1 MIIKILKRRDTS
13 ASVSEINSLSNFSIH
28 AGHDSQLCDSL
39 YSLSTMR
46 HSYNNHLSS
55 SAKKRRKLL
64 HPSNRASTQFMNG
77 DIDDDDDDML
87 DDVGS
92 SCSNT
97 FSRSRAK
104 QTNYEQRRKK
114 EDLETA
120 DSRSSRSMSAS
131 SSSSLSSSR
140 SSSTAS
146 LESTAS
152 TQSSSLIF
160 APKQFFVYKKR
171 IFEKKSMSEK
181 KTQSRVK
188 MSVRDIFSPKS
199 CKKFARPNEIFAGVS
214 RSAAQVAVSSFVGQT
229 ARLNSNALDNLIKLD
244 RTKEKQSLNGET
256 SMRFGDLLK
265 LIIDD

>member
-1 MIIKILKRRDTS
+1 LIIKILKRRDTS

-39 YSLSTMR
+39 FSLSTMR
-46 HSYNNHLSS
+46 HSCNNHLSS
-55 SAKKRRKLL
+55 SAKKRHKLL

-77 DIDDDDDDML
+77 DIDDDDDML
-87 DDVGS
+87 DDVAS

-104 QTNYEQRRKK
+104 QTNYEHRRKK

-120 DSRSSRSMSAS
+120 GSRSSRSMSAS

-140 SSSTAS
+140 SSSTVS

-181 KTQSRVK
+181 KTQSSVK

-214 RSAAQVAVSSFVGQT
+214 RSAAQVAVSSFEGQT
-229 ARLNSNALDNLIKLD
+229 ARLNSNVLDNLIKLD
-244 RTKEKQSLNGET
+244 RTKEKQCVNGET
-256 SMRFGDLLK
+256 SMRFWGFF
-265 LIIDD
+265 